1 MKIQVLHVS
10 DSIWLETLQKFR
22 HDIYQLPDYFALE
35 AARNMSKAEAILLK
49 DEDKIMFVPYLLR
62 SCEDIGI
69 DHSIST
75 DFLDVVSPY
84 GYPGIL
90 LNEAATNTPDFLDI
104 AISQLREVLQKK
116 GVCSAFFRLH
126 PIINDNF
133 GHKFQQQ
140 NILTLNGKTVSIN
153 LQLSDEDIWK
163 QTKRDRRKKINHCQ
177 QVGLTATMVP
187 LEEYMDEFVAI
198 YVETMERV
206 KADKLYYSFHYK
218 YFLEMQNILK
228 HHLNLCIVEINNQL
242 ASAGLYTECCGI
254 VQAIFRGTRTK
265 FIELSPSSLEIDYVR
280 FWAKKRGNQIFHLG
294 GGLGG
299 SQNSLYNFKASF
311 SKQRHNFMTMRLIID
326 EEKYLYL
333 VKMRAKELKLE
344 LRKIQNSQFFPA
356 YRYA

>member
-1 MKIQVLHVS
+1 MKIQVLNVS
-10 DSIWLETLQKFR
+10 DDIWLEILEKVR

-35 AARNMSKAEAILLK
+35 AARNRSRVEAILLK

-62 SCEDIGI
+62 SCQDIGI
-69 DHSIST
+69 DDSIPT

-90 LNEAATNTPDFLDI
+90 LNESAINTPGFLDI
-104 AISQLREVLQKK
+104 AISELREIFQEK

-126 PIINDNF
+126 PIINDNIEQ
-133 GHKFQQQ
+133 KFTKH
-140 NILTLNGKTVSIN
+140 NILTFNGKTVSIN
-153 LQLSDEDIWK
+153 LQLSDEEIWK

-177 QVGLTATMVP
+177 QMGLTATMVP
-187 LEEYMDEFVAI
+187 LDEYMDEFVAI
-198 YVETMERV
+198 YIETMERV
-206 KADKLYYSFHYK
+206 KAETIYYSFHYK
-218 YFLEMQNILK
+218 YFLEMKNMLK
-228 HHLNLCIVEINNQL
+228 HYLHLCIVEINHQL

-265 FIELSPSSLEIDYVR
+265 FMELSPSSLEIDYVR

-299 SQNSLYNFKASF
+299 EKNSLYNFKASF
-311 SKQRHNFMTMRLIID
+311 SKQRHNFMTMRLIVD

-333 VKMRAKELKLE
+333 VKLRAKELKLD
-344 LRKIQNSQFFPA
+344 LREIQASQFFPA